1 MCGICKSM
9 LAAEHTEQPGAELCP
24 VCKRFP
30 LDVDAP
36 LDLSQWDYVDPDFK
50 DAAEADELPP
60 PELMG
65 LASEQALESSENWKP
80 EDLDEEL
87 PEDIYDEEEERVR
100 TCYHC
105 YQADSELAEVCP
117 VCGDSY
123 LPPALRQPHRA

>member
-1 MCGICKSM
+1 MCEICKSM

-24 VCKRFP
+24 MCHRFP

-50 DAAEADELPP
+50 DAIKSNALEPP
-60 PELMG
+60 PLMDSMPEEAKG
-65 LASEQALESSENWKP
+65 GS
-80 EDLDEEL
+80 EDLL
-87 PEDIYDEEEERVR
+87 PEDVYDDEEEPVR

-105 YQADSELAEVCP
+105 YQAESEQAELCP

-123 LPPALRQPHRA
+123 LSPHLRSPHQA

>member
-1 MCGICKSM
+1 M
-9 LAAEHTEQPGAELCP
+9 LAAEHTEQLGVELCP
-24 VCKRFP
+24 KCRRFP

-50 DAAEADELPP
+50 DAVEAGELPP
-60 PELMG
+60 PEFEN
-65 LASEQALESSENWKP
+65 STPDQAAESSENWNP

-87 PEDIYDEEEERVR
+87 PDDVYDEEEEPVR

-105 YQADSELAEVCP
+105 YQATSELAELCP

-123 LPPALRQPHRA
+123 LPPELRQPHRA